1 MASVEKRHNK
11 AGQLISFRIHVYH
24 GRNESG
30 GQLPPFLKTVR
41 VPPELNARQI
51 ETLIQ
56 RETVHFEEE
65 CEEKIRL
72 EKEEA
77 AKAAEPKCIS
87 FRDFSA
93 KVMEIKERTGKE
105 KSTLNR
111 YQDMLDTRINPY
123 LGDVPV
129 DEITGDMLDDF
140 YAILLKP
147 GQNKKTG
154 GGLSRKTVL
163 EHHHVIST
171 IMEHAIHKHLITFN
185 PCRDATPPVADPPM
199 PNYYQPADLTL
210 IRQALEKESPK
221 WYALIHVLM
230 LYGIRR
236 GECAG
241 IKLSAIDFASKTI
254 TICSCVMYDPKNG
267 VYEKP
272 YPKKRKPR
280 QLPITPQMDKI
291 LHDYLKWR
299 GEQPEWYGD
308 LWHDSGYLFTN
319 EYGGPMNPD
328 IITQHL
334 NRMGD
339 RLQTENPNFPHLNP
353 HAFRHAVASIL
364 VANGTDIVTTA
375 AFIGDKPATVSE
387 RYAHI
392 IDSAKIRAGD
402 TLSSVIFGDGNK

>member
-1 MASVEKRHNK
+1 MIRQRHIFQAIGGFLYRACSIFQISVPFKAQPMNCANVIPAVPSAHTTSVSWCCIRKFPAVKPGQSIWWRWTMLNAISDLPSTKTNKTMASVEKRCNK
-11 AGQLISFRIHVYH
+11 AGTLISFRIHVFH
-24 GRNESG
+24 GRDEFG
-30 GQLPPFLKTVR
+30 KQLPPFIKTVR

-56 RETVHFEEE
+56 R
-65 CEEKIRL
+65 
-72 EKEEA
+72 
-77 AKAAEPKCIS
+77 
-87 FRDFSA
+87 
-93 KVMEIKERTGKE
+93 
-105 KSTLNR
+105 
-111 YQDMLDTRINPY
+111 
-123 LGDVPV
+123 
-129 DEITGDMLDDF
+129 
-140 YAILLKP
+140 
-147 GQNKKTG
+147 
-154 GGLSRKTVL
+154 
-163 EHHHVIST
+163 
-171 IMEHAIHKHLITFN
+171 
-185 PCRDATPPVADPPM
+185 
-199 PNYYQPADLTL
+199 
-210 IRQALEKESPK
+210 
-221 WYALIHVLM
+221 
-230 LYGIRR
+230 
-236 GECAG
+236 GECAD
-241 IKLSAIDFASKTI
+241 IKLSAADLRGKTI

-280 QLPITPQMDKI
+280 QLPITPQMDEI
-291 LHDYLKWR
+291 LRRYLKWR

-308 LWHDSGYLFTN
+308 LWQESGYLFTN

-328 IITQHL
+328 NITQYL

-339 RLQTENPNFPHLNP
+339 RLQKENPNFPHLNP

>member
-1 MASVEKRHNK
+1 
-11 AGQLISFRIHVYH
+11 
-24 GRNESG
+24 
-30 GQLPPFLKTVR
+30 
-41 VPPELNARQI
+41 
-51 ETLIQ
+51 
-56 RETVHFEEE
+56 
-65 CEEKIRL
+65 
-72 EKEEA
+72 
-77 AKAAEPKCIS
+77 
-87 FRDFSA
+87 
-93 KVMEIKERTGKE
+93 
-105 KSTLNR
+105 
-111 YQDMLDTRINPY
+111 
-123 LGDVPV
+123 
-129 DEITGDMLDDF
+129 
-140 YAILLKP
+140 
-147 GQNKKTG
+147 
-154 GGLSRKTVL
+154 
-163 EHHHVIST
+163 
-171 IMEHAIHKHLITFN
+171 
-185 PCRDATPPVADPPM
+185 M

-221 WYALIHVLM
+221 WNALIHVLM

-236 GECAG
+236 GQCAG
-241 IKLSAIDFASKTI
+241 IKLSAIDFVSKTI

-267 VYEKP
+267 VYEKA

-280 QLPITPQMDKI
+280 QLPITPQMDEI
-291 LHDYLKWR
+291 LHNYLKWR
-299 GEQPEWYGD
+299 DEQPEWYGD
-308 LWHDSGYLFTN
+308 LWHDSGYLFAN

-339 RLQTENPNFPHLNP
+339 RLQKENPNFPHLNP

>member
-1 MASVEKRHNK
+1 MASVEKRCNK
-11 AGQLISFRIHVYH
+11 SGTLISFRIHAFH
-24 GRNESG
+24 GRDEFG
-30 GQLPPFLKTVR
+30 KQLPPFIKTVR

-51 ETLIQ
+51 ETLIR

-65 CEEKIRL
+65 CELITAR

-87 FRDFSA
+87 FEDFAA

-105 KSTLNR
+105 KSTLAR
-111 YQDMLDTRINPY
+111 YQ
-123 LGDVPV
+123 
-129 DEITGDMLDDF
+129 
-140 YAILLKP
+140 
-147 GQNKKTG
+147 
-154 GGLSRKTVL
+154 
-163 EHHHVIST
+163 
-171 IMEHAIHKHLITFN
+171 
-185 PCRDATPPVADPPM
+185 
-199 PNYYQPADLTL
+199 
-210 IRQALEKESPK
+210 
-221 WYALIHVLM
+221 
-230 LYGIRR
+230 
-236 GECAG
+236 
-241 IKLSAIDFASKTI
+241 LSAVDLRGKTI

-280 QLPITPQMDKI
+280 QLPITPQMDEI
-291 LHDYLKWR
+291 LRRYLKWR

-308 LWHDSGYLFTN
+308 LWQGSGYLFTN
-319 EYGGPMNPD
+319 EYSGPMNPD
-328 IITQHL
+328 NITQYL

-339 RLQTENPNFPHLNP
+339 RLQKENPNFPHLNP

-364 VANGTDIVTTA
+364 VANGTDVVTTA

-387 RYAHI
+387 RYAHV